1 LGHFKLKNKIKL
13 SDITDETII
22 TESDYAT
29 ITPEGLFVQLEYIDE
44 DDAVYEPTIVKPGI
58 FTIAK
63 TMAGLKLVP
72 TEFNKD
78 TILENFVYT
87 KEIEDRIDTFFK
99 KVDTY
104 HRYGFEI
111 AKRGML
117 LFGPPGSGKST
128 VLNKVARKYSLDGE
142 TAILLWATD
151 KFDASMVKD
160 FIKSFD
166 YKGVNR
172 FILIAE
178 DIGGVEVSNARI
190 QSESSL
196 LSLLDNQEKTFK
208 ISTMII
214 GTTNYPENF
223 MGNLTNRP
231 NRFDDKINV
240 GFPPSEARVE
250 LLRFFDKDN
259 LANEESLALMA
270 SKKCEEFTPSH
281 IREVI
286 IRSAIY
292 DKHVTETITE
302 MLTEIK
308 KFKNAFEDKRKLG
321 MGIGGYDD

>member
-1 LGHFKLKNKIKL
+1 LGHFKLKNKVKL
-13 SDITDETII
+13 SDITEDTII

-29 ITPEGLFVQLEYIDE
+29 ITPEGLFVQLEYFDE
-44 DDAVYEPTIVKPGI
+44 DDSLIEPTIVKPGI
-58 FTIAK
+58 HTIVK
-63 TMAGLKLVP
+63 TMAGLKLTP

-78 TILENFVYT
+78 TILESFVYT
-87 KEIEDRIDTFFK
+87 KEIEERIDTFFS

-117 LFGPPGSGKST
+117 LYGPPGSGKST
-128 VLNKVARKYSLDGE
+128 VLNKVSRRYGADGK
-142 TAILLWATD
+142 TAVLVWSTD
-151 KFDASMVKD
+151 KFDAGSVKD
-160 FIKSFD
+160 FIKSFQ
-166 YKGVNR
+166 YQGVER
-172 FILIAE
+172 LILIAE

-196 LSLLDNQEKTFK
+196 LSLLDNQEKTFR

-240 GFPPSEARVE
+240 GFPPASARIE
-250 LLRFFDKDN
+250 LLKFFDKDN
-259 LANEESLALMA
+259 LANQDAVELIG

-281 IREVI
+281 IREAI
-286 IRSAIY
+286 IRSAIF
-292 DKHVTETITE
+292 DKDVTSTINE
-302 MLTEIK
+302 MLNDIK
-308 KFKNAFEDKRKLG
+308 KFKNAFEDKKSMG
-321 MGIGGYDD
+321 MGLYGDN

>member
-1 LGHFKLKNKIKL
+1 MGHFKLKNKIKL
-13 SDITDETII
+13 SEITSDTVI

-29 ITPEGLFVQLEYIDE
+29 ITPEGVFVQLEYFDE
-44 DDAVYEPTIVKPGI
+44 DDSGYETTIVKPGI

-63 TMAGLKLVP
+63 TMVGLKLVH
-72 TEFNKD
+72 TDFNKD
-78 TILENFVYT
+78 SILENFVYT
-87 KEIEDRIDTFFK
+87 KEIENRIDTFFN
-99 KVDTY
+99 KVSTY

-128 VLNKVARKYSLDGE
+128 VLNKVSRRYGNDGK
-142 TAILLWATD
+142 TAVLLWATD
-151 KFDASMVKD
+151 KFDASNVKD
-160 FIKSFD
+160 FIKSFE
-166 YKGVNR
+166 YQGVER

-240 GFPPSEARVE
+240 GFPPAEARVE

-259 LANEESLALMA
+259 LANEEAVNLIA
-270 SKKCEEFTPSH
+270 SKKCQEFTPSH

-292 DKHVTETITE
+292 DRHVTETITE
-302 MLTEIK
+302 MLDEIK
-308 KFKNAFEDKRKLG
+308 NFKNAFEDKRR
-321 MGIGGYDD
+321 MGVGLYDD

>member
-1 LGHFKLKNKIKL
+1 
-13 SDITDETII
+13 
-22 TESDYAT
+22 
-29 ITPEGLFVQLEYIDE
+29 
-44 DDAVYEPTIVKPGI
+44 
-58 FTIAK
+58 
-63 TMAGLKLVP
+63 
-72 TEFNKD
+72 
-78 TILENFVYT
+78 
-87 KEIEDRIDTFFK
+87 
-99 KVDTY
+99 
-104 HRYGFEI
+104 
-111 AKRGML
+111 ML

-128 VLNKVARKYSLDGE
+128 VLNKVSRRYGNDGK
-142 TAILLWATD
+142 TAVLLWATD
-151 KFDASMVKD
+151 KFDASNVKD
-160 FIKSFD
+160 FIKSFE
-166 YKGVNR
+166 YQGVER

-240 GFPPSEARVE
+240 GFPPAEARVE

-259 LANEESLALMA
+259 LANEEAVNLIA
-270 SKKCEEFTPSH
+270 SKKCQEFTPSH

-292 DKHVTETITE
+292 DRHVTETITE
-302 MLTEIK
+302 MLDEIK
-308 KFKNAFEDKRKLG
+308 NFKNAFEDKRR
-321 MGIGGYDD
+321 MGVGLYDD

>member
-1 LGHFKLKNKIKL
+1 MGHFKLKNKVKL
-13 SDITDETII
+13 SDITEDTII

-29 ITPEGLFVQLEYIDE
+29 ITPEGLFVQLEYFDE
-44 DDAVYEPTIVKPGI
+44 DDSLIEPTIVKPGI
-58 FTIAK
+58 HTIVK
-63 TMAGLKLVP
+63 TMAGLKLTP

-78 TILENFVYT
+78 TILESFVYT
-87 KEIEDRIDTFFK
+87 KEIEERIDTFFS

-117 LFGPPGSGKST
+117 LYGPPGSGKST
-128 VLNKVARKYSLDGE
+128 VLNKVSRRYGADGK
-142 TAILLWATD
+142 TAVLVWSTD
-151 KFDASMVKD
+151 KFDAGSVKD
-160 FIKSFD
+160 FIKSFQ
-166 YKGVNR
+166 YQGVER
-172 FILIAE
+172 LILIAE

-196 LSLLDNQEKTFK
+196 LSLLDNQEKTFR

-240 GFPPSEARVE
+240 GFPPASARIE
-250 LLRFFDKDN
+250 LLKFFDKDN
-259 LANEESLALMA
+259 LANQDAVELIG

-281 IREVI
+281 IREAI
-286 IRSAIY
+286 IRSAIF
-292 DKHVTETITE
+292 DKDVTSTINE
-302 MLTEIK
+302 MLNDIK
-308 KFKNAFEDKRKLG
+308 KFKKAFEDKKSMG
-321 MGIGGYDD
+321 MGLYGDN

>member
-1 LGHFKLKNKIKL
+1 MGYFKLKNKIKL
-13 SDITDETII
+13 SDIDDTTVI

-29 ITPEGLFVQLEYIDE
+29 ITPEGLFVQLQYNSD
-44 DDAVYEPTIVKPGI
+44 DDVVMDAVPIKPGI

-63 TMAGLKLVP
+63 TMAGLKLIH

-78 TILENFVYT
+78 TILENFVHT
-87 KEIEDRIDTFFK
+87 KDIEARIDTFFS
-99 KVDTY
+99 KVETY

-128 VLNKVARKYSLDGE
+128 VLNKVSRKYGADGK
-142 TAILLWATD
+142 TAVLLWATD
-151 KFDASMVKD
+151 KFDASQVKD
-160 FIKSFD
+160 FIKAFE
-166 YKGVNR
+166 YQGVER
-172 FILIAE
+172 LILIAE

-231 NRFDDKINV
+231 NRFDDKISV
-240 GFPPSEARVE
+240 GFPPPEARVE
-250 LLRFFDKDN
+250 LLKFFDKDQ
-259 LANEESLALMA
+259 LSNEEAISLIA

-281 IREVI
+281 IREVV
-286 IRSAIY
+286 IRSAIF
-292 DKHVTETITE
+292 DKPIDTSINELIE
-302 MLTEIK
+302 EIK
-308 KFKNAFEDKRKLG
+308 KFKNAFEDKRRG
-321 MGIGGYDD
+321 MGL

>member
-1 LGHFKLKNKIKL
+1 MGYFKLKNKIKL
-13 SDITDETII
+13 SDIDDTTVI

-29 ITPEGLFVQLEYIDE
+29 ITPEGLFVQLQYNSDDDVIM
-44 DDAVYEPTIVKPGI
+44 DAVPIKPGI

-63 TMAGLKLVP
+63 TMAGLKLIH

-78 TILENFVYT
+78 TILESFVHT
-87 KEIEDRIDTFFK
+87 KDIESRIDTFFN
-99 KVDTY
+99 KVETY

-128 VLNKVARKYSLDGE
+128 VLNKVSRKYGADGK
-142 TAILLWATD
+142 TAVLLWATD
-151 KFDASMVKD
+151 KFDASQVKD
-160 FIKSFD
+160 FIKAFD
-166 YKGVNR
+166 YQGVER
-172 FILIAE
+172 LILIAE

-231 NRFDDKINV
+231 NRFDDKISV
-240 GFPPSEARVE
+240 GFPPPEARVE
-250 LLRFFDKDN
+250 LLKFFDKDQ
-259 LANEESLALMA
+259 LSNEEAISLIA

-281 IREVI
+281 IREVV
-286 IRSAIY
+286 IRSAIF
-292 DKHVTETITE
+292 DKSIDVSINELIE
-302 MLTEIK
+302 EIK
-308 KFKNAFEDKRKLG
+308 KFKNAFEDKRRG
-321 MGIGGYDD
+321 MGL